1 MSKYTGEQLR
11 AFLIELSELSRKH
24 GLLIGG
30 CGCCGSPYIMRKEDD
45 QEPSG
50 YFTNYSNDLS
60 WISPRIPPD
69 WQTFLR
75 HRGDKGYVHG
85 LALPEQ
91 ADVT

>member
-1 MSKYTGEQLR
+1 MPDYTDEQLR

-30 CGCCGSPYIMRKEDD
+30 CGCCGSPYIMRKEDN

-50 YFTNYSNDLS
+50 YLTYNSGDLS
-60 WISPRIPPD
+60 WISPRKETD

-75 HRGDKGYVHG
+75 HKGDKGYVHG
-85 LALPEQ
+85 LDLPEQ